1 LQQKHVTEK
10 EQKDLQHQ
18 LKKLIKIREEQLFNK
33 NLGTWKKIFSK
44 IQIKWRKLMTMMLLK
59 LGKGNQEEERIRKE
73 LIRGLKNNQI

>member
-1 LQQKHVTEK
+1 MQQKHVTEK